1 MFGQQST
8 ALLPTKLRHRHG
20 KVPPAPGL
28 RAPGLRAPG
37 RPAPGL
43 PASARGLALLCAIGL
58 SGLTL
63 APGASAANVT
73 ASNPASV
80 QAAIQAYGVQA
91 TLAKDSNGDPQINGK
106 IAGYNYTV
114 DFYGCKENANCQ
126 TIRIYSGFDLKKEFG
141 QLKANEWNRQKRWAA
156 TYTDAEND
164 PYLFMDINL
173 DKGGMSQE
181 LFKDQIDWFQTMLGD
196 FDKFIAEYW

>member
-1 MFGQQST
+1 MFGQQS
-8 ALLPTKLRHRHG
+8 KSLRYRRRAAPRTG
-20 KVPPAPGL
+20 PNPAARG
-28 RAPGLRAPG
+28 
-37 RPAPGL
+37 
-43 PASARGLALLCAIGL
+43 RGLALLCAVGL
-58 SGLTL
+58 GGLTL
-63 APGASAANVT
+63 APDASAANVT

-80 QAAIQAYGVQA
+80 QAAIHAYGVDA
-91 TLAKDSNGDPQINGK
+91 ILAKDSNGDPQITGK

-126 TIRIYSGFDLKKEFG
+126 SVRIYSGFDLKKEFG
-141 QLKANEWNRQKRWAA
+141 PLKANEWNRQKRWAA

-173 DKGGMSQE
+173 DRGGMSQE